1 MNEHMIKEQVSY
13 YVLVYNELCPC
24 NSLHFNKDMEVLVD
38 QSCLTLYD
46 PMDCT
51 PLASSIHGIFQARI
65 LEWVAISLL
74 QKTWKETHLRENF
87 LMSEKKK
94 KRENFLMS
102 GSMLVD
108 VRVNLIILSKFL
120 LLTSFKQSLMIQP

>member
-1 MNEHMIKEQVSY
+1 MNEQMIKEQVSY
-13 YVLVYNELCPC
+13 YVLAYNELCPC
-24 NSLHFNKDMEVLVD
+24 NSLHFNKDLEVLVD

-51 PLASSIHGIFQARI
+51 PLGSSIHGIFQARI

-74 QKTWKETHLRENF
+74 QKTWKEIHL
-87 LMSEKKK
+87 
-94 KRENFLMS
+94 RENFLMS